1 MLDIEG
7 EDLNYEALVEAYCLL
22 SSYIRE
28 DGKVGAKYDM
38 DYLKQFTVFL
48 SKVMTDP
55 RMFPENHVAILPE
68 RNDDGSLKFP
78 HTPDHDG
85 TGLA

>member
-1 MLDIEG
+1 MNPGDEVSY
-7 EDLNYEALVEAYCLL
+7 DSFVEAYCLL

-38 DYLKQFTVFL
+38 DYLKEFVTFL
-48 SKVMTDP
+48 SKVMADP
-55 RMFPENHVAILPE
+55 ECFDVPVLVPPR
-68 RNDDGSLKFP
+68 RNEDGSLKNKNVP
-78 HTPDHDG
+78 EHDG

>member
-1 MLDIEG
+1 MNPGDEVSY
-7 EDLNYEALVEAYCLL
+7 DSFVEAYCLL

-38 DYLKQFTVFL
+38 DYLKEFVTFL
-48 SKVMTDP
+48 SKIMVDPDCFGVPVMVP
-55 RMFPENHVAILPE
+55 PL
-68 RNDDGSLKFP
+68 RNEDGSLKEKNVP
-78 HTPDHDG
+78 EHNG

>member
-1 MLDIEG
+1 MNPGDEVSY
-7 EDLNYEALVEAYCLL
+7 DSFVEAYCLL

-38 DYLKQFTVFL
+38 DYLKEFVSFL

-55 RMFPENHVAILPE
+55 NCFNVPVVVPPV
-68 RNDDGSLKFP
+68 RNEDGSLKIP
-78 HTPDHDG
+78 NVPDHDG
-85 TGLA
+85 SGLA